1 MTFITYIPFFRSGSF
16 AAAPFGSS
24 NRFKHE
30 TNKVSFLHD
39 TARTPK
45 GRGYGK
51 HDEQAVSF
59 QTATQYCCVARMTLK
74 KNNVFVNLTKTTGQT
89 IIKFSAGLVQKKK
102 NKKVLKPTIK

>member
-1 MTFITYIPFFRSGSF
+1 MTFITYIPFFRGGSP
-16 AAAPFGSS
+16 AAYVVG
-24 NRFKHE
+24 RFKYE

-39 TARTPK
+39 TVLTPK
-45 GRGYGK
+45 SRGHVK
-51 HDEQAVSF
+51 HDEQAVHF
-59 QTATQYCCVARMTLK
+59 QKLIQYCCIIRMTLK